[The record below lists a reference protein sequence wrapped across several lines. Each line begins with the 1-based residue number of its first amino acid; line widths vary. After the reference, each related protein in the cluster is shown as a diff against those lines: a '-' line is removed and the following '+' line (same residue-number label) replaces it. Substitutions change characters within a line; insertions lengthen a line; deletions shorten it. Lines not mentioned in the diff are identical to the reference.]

1 MAKLKARA
9 AAKSSRPSNPS
20 QLSREAGRRG
30 AAQSSDSS
38 VYFAPHQPSLHES
51 QRFRRIS
58 SAATVRE
65 AYDTAPPKSLW
76 LMLSSAALAV
86 LTSLKPQSSRDQ
98 RLLCLTRIAPSS
110 EHLIG
115 AYFQQWLALSEDL
128 AALEPDVLQE
138 VVRSANSRDRI
149 IAAAYDAESAAI
161 VLYRG
166 NLDRIVVPL
175 AWFANKASGAVADPA
190 KLAVIDHGQTVS
202 LGAFEASTD
211 AILYEFDDEYRKTVK
226 RRTLAQDMSLG
237 GSLRRLRLQRGL
249 TQHDF
254 PGVTAK
260 TIARIE
266 RGAVA
271 KPHAATLAIIVKR
284 LDVVVADLATY

>member
-1 MAKLKARA
+1 MAELKAKT
-9 AAKSSRPSNPS
+9 AAKSFRPSNFSKPS
-20 QLSREAGRRG
+20 HAAGRRG
-30 AAQSSDSS
+30 AAQSPDSS
-38 VYFAPHQPSLHES
+38 VYFAPHQPSLHGS
-51 QRFRRIS
+51 QRFRRIT

-76 LMLSSAALAV
+76 LILSSAALAV
-86 LTSLKPQSSRDQ
+86 LTSVKPQSSRDQ
-98 RLLCLTRIAPSS
+98 RLLCLTSISPSS
-110 EHLIG
+110 QHLIG
-115 AYFQQWLALSEDL
+115 AYFQPWLALSEDL
-128 AALEPDVLQE
+128 AALEPDVLRE
-138 VVRSANSRDRI
+138 VVRSADSRDRI

-175 AWFANKASGAVADPA
+175 AWFASMASGAVADPA
-190 KLAVIDHGQTVS
+190 KLAVIDYGQTVS

-211 AILYEFDDEYRKTVK
+211 AILYEFDDEYRKTM
-226 RRTLAQDMSLG
+226 RRRALAQDMSFG

-271 KPHAATLAIIVKR
+271 TPHAATLAVVAKR
-284 LDVVVADLATY
+284 LDVAVADLATY